1 LHPSRKTIKRQLPA
15 WLNELRPE
23 LLRPVVL
30 IYKAGILSMEPFRHW
45 RILVNGKSLSEEQRR
60 WWKKETASWL

>member
-30 IYKAGILSMEPFRHW
+30 IYKASILSMEPFRYW
-45 RILVNGKSLSEEQRR
+45 RILVNGKPLSEEQRR